1 MAQGRAGEVAAVD
14 GPRKHPLAG
23 DCGMSCVRI
32 VLVPQR
38 GAADR
43 YSVPE
48 LRVPVAPLT
57 ACPPS
62 PACCPPGEHKVW
74 VREADYLFAKRKV
87 RELVVPSAH
96 GDPDPGTEA
105 RPS

>member
-1 MAQGRAGEVAAVD
+1 MT
-14 GPRKHPLAG
+14 K
-23 DCGMSCVRI
+23 VRI

-38 GAADR
+38 GAADH
-43 YSVPE
+43 YSKCHSCVFQF
-48 LRVPVAPLT
+48 APLS
-57 ACPPS
+57 ACPPA
-62 PACCPPGEHKVW
+62 PVCCPAGEHKIW

>member
-1 MAQGRAGEVAAVD
+1 
-14 GPRKHPLAG
+14 
-23 DCGMSCVRI
+23 MSRVRI

-43 YSVPE
+43 YSKCHTCVFQF
-48 LRVPVAPLT
+48 APLS
-57 ACPPS
+57 ACPPA
-62 PACCPPGEHKVW
+62 PVCCPPGEHKVW
-74 VREADYLFAKRKV
+74 VREDDYQFAQRKV
-87 RELVVPSAH
+87 RELMVPSAH

>member
-1 MAQGRAGEVAAVD
+1 
-14 GPRKHPLAG
+14 
-23 DCGMSCVRI
+23 MSHVRI

-43 YSVPE
+43 YSKCHSCVFE
-48 LRVPVAPLT
+48 FAPLS
-57 ACPPS
+57 ACPPA
-62 PACCPPGEHKVW
+62 PVCGPPGEHKVW
-74 VREADYLFAKRKV
+74 VREDDYQFAQRKL

>member
-1 MAQGRAGEVAAVD
+1 MTQ
-14 GPRKHPLAG
+14 
-23 DCGMSCVRI
+23 VRI

-38 GAADR
+38 GAAGR
-43 YSVPE
+43 HAKCHSCVF
-48 LRVPVAPLT
+48 LHAPLS

-62 PACCPPGEHKVW
+62 PPCFTPGEHKVW
-74 VREADYLFAKRKV
+74 IREADYQFAKQKV

>member
-1 MAQGRAGEVAAVD
+1 MTQ
-14 GPRKHPLAG
+14 
-23 DCGMSCVRI
+23 VRI

-38 GAADR
+38 GATGRHAKCH
-43 YSVPE
+43 SCVF
-48 LRVPVAPLT
+48 LHAPLS

-62 PACCPPGEHKVW
+62 PPCSAPGEHKVW
-74 VREADYLFAKRKV
+74 VREADYLFAKQKV

-96 GDPDPGTEA
+96 GDPDPGSKA

>member
-1 MAQGRAGEVAAVD
+1 
-14 GPRKHPLAG
+14 
-23 DCGMSCVRI
+23 MSRVRI

-43 YSVPE
+43 YSKCHSCVFQF
-48 LRVPVAPLT
+48 APLS
-57 ACPPS
+57 ACPPA
-62 PACCPPGEHKVW
+62 PVCCPPGEHKVW
-74 VREADYLFAKRKV
+74 VREDDYQFAKQKV
-87 RELVVPSAH
+87 LELVVPSAH

>member
-1 MAQGRAGEVAAVD
+1 
-14 GPRKHPLAG
+14 
-23 DCGMSCVRI
+23 MSHVRI

-43 YSVPE
+43 YSKCHSCVFE
-48 LRVPVAPLT
+48 FAPLS
-57 ACPPS
+57 ACPPA
-62 PACCPPGEHKVW
+62 PVCCPPGEHKVW
-74 VREADYLFAKRKV
+74 VREDDYQFAQRKL